1 MRLHGGDQ
9 PGRYPQPGRRPGGR
23 SAMVPSA
30 RLRILGGL
38 ALAAALAA
46 CGSSAL
52 YGVPGAERPGSTPT
66 LVPGSRP
73 YNVSGLREP
82 AGGKFLGVQ
91 APGAPDSL
99 GPVRSFAASAGARP
113 NLIGQYMS
121 WNNPLD
127 TQAVTSAWSYGAL
140 YYMVWEPYHTTV
152 AAIADGRSNGYI
164 TRFAQEVRALNLPVA
179 ISFGHEFNGFWYPWG
194 TTGTTAA
201 QFVAAWRLIHRLF
214 AAAHA
219 TNVIWVWNPNVIS
232 AEPRLDLSA
241 YYPGDAYVDWVGV
254 TGYFGAEGPDT
265 FEGVYGPTMQ
275 EIRGFTTKPFF
286 IAETSVQTGPNA
298 AAAAQNLLTGV
309 RQRSDVLGF
318 VWFDYDKAG
327 VDWRLE
333 SRPPVRA
340 PIAAGLAGLR
350 LVVPKR
356 P

>member
-1 MRLHGGDQ
+1 MRLPRRDQ
-9 PGRYPQPGRRPGGR
+9 LRVKPG
-23 SAMVPSA
+23 
-30 RLRILGGL
+30 ILGGL

-52 YGVPGAERPGSTPT
+52 YGVPGAHPPAAAPT

-73 YNVSGLREP
+73 YDVSALRDP

-113 NLIGQYMS
+113 NLIGQYAS

-152 AAIADGRSNGYI
+152 AAIADGRSNAYI
-164 TRFAQEVRALNLPVA
+164 SRFAQEVRALNLPVA

-194 TTGTTAA
+194 TNGTTAA
-201 QFVAAWRLIHRLF
+201 QFAAAWRQIHGLF

-219 TNVIWVWNPNVIS
+219 TNVIWVWNPNVIN

-254 TGYFGAEGPDT
+254 TGYFGAEGPHT

-275 EIRGFTTKPFF
+275 EIRGFTTRPFI
-286 IAETSVQTGPNA
+286 IAETAVQTGPDA
-298 AAAAQNLLTGV
+298 AAAAQNLVTGV
-309 RQRSDVLGF
+309 RQRPDVLGF

-350 LVVPKR
+350 LIDAR
-356 P
+356 RQ